1 MSGVRLQRK
10 VGLAGAVFL
19 MVGNVVGASIFIL
32 PGNLAGI
39 AGPAVFIA
47 YLIAIIP
54 AFFNT
59 LVAAQVGSIL
69 PVSASDYVFTSTVL
83 HPLLGFLKVW
93 AAMLGAL
100 VGGPILAY
108 GFADY
113 FAFFMPD
120 ASRLAIA
127 VTIVAVIMVINL
139 LGIRSSVKIQM
150 VMVSIFVTALLI
162 LSLGGLFYI
171 DFNLL
176 TPMAPMGWNAV
187 LSAAVPAYFSYTGF
201 TMLLAITE
209 EIRNPAKNIP
219 LITFYTFLIVA
230 FIYISVTLVV
240 PGLIPWQELGAIAAP
255 LSAAAATF
263 LPEWYSTAI
272 TLAAL
277 LAAGTS
283 INMIIIT
290 ASRSFFAVARNRIY
304 PDIFNRVSRRTGEPD
319 TTIILVAVVILAGIA
334 FQGNIAQ
341 YASVSVIGWML
352 YGIIWGVALV
362 LLPKKLPDHYNNAQF
377 KLSRK
382 WLWITAVVNIV
393 MGILFIFIAVRDNTA
408 PALGYFFLL
417 FLGVIYY
424 ILRQR
429 VLAKE
434 GISLEALLK
443 NETEEAT
450 RATQEAIA

>member
-1 MSGVRLQRK
+1 MNNVRLQRK
-10 VGLAGAVFL
+10 VGLIGAVFL

-47 YLIAIIP
+47 YLIAIVP
-54 AFFNT
+54 AFFNS
-59 LVAAQVGSIL
+59 LVAAQVGGIL

-113 FAFFMPD
+113 FAFFLPD
-120 ASRLAIA
+120 AGRLTIA
-127 VTIVAVIMVINL
+127 TIVVLSIMVINL
-139 LGIRSSVKIQM
+139 LGIRSSVKLQM
-150 VMVSIFVTALLI
+150 VLVSIFVSALLI
-162 LSLGGLFYI
+162 LALGGLFYI
-171 DFNLL
+171 DIELL
-176 TPMAPMGWNAV
+176 TPIAPLGWSAV

-201 TMLLAITE
+201 TMLLSITE
-209 EIRNPAKNIP
+209 EIKNPARNIP

-230 FIYISVTLVV
+230 FIYTSVTFVV

-263 LPEWYSTAI
+263 LPDWYSIAI
-272 TLAAL
+272 TIAAL
-277 LAAGTS
+277 LAASTS

-290 ASRSFFAVARNRIY
+290 CSRSFFAVARNRIY
-304 PDIFNRVSRRTGEPD
+304 PDIFNRVNSHTGEPD
-319 TTIILVAVVILAGIA
+319 TTIILVAVIILAGIA
-334 FQGNIAQ
+334 FQGNITQ

-352 YGIIWGVALV
+352 YGIIWGIALV
-362 LLPKKLPDHYNNAQF
+362 LLPKKLPEHYNNAQF
-377 KLSRK
+377 KLSK
-382 WLWITAVVNIV
+382 HWLWITAIINIIV
-393 MGILFIFIAVRDNTA
+393 GAIFIFIAVRDNTT

-417 FLGVIYY
+417 FLGVVYY
-424 ILRQR
+424 LLRQR
-429 VLAKE
+429 VLARE

-450 RATQEAIA
+450 RATQGTIA

>member
-59 LVAAQVGSIL
+59 LVAAQVGGIL
-69 PVSASDYVFTSTVL
+69 PVSASDYVFTSIVL

-120 ASRLAIA
+120 LSRLTIA
-127 VTIVAVIMVINL
+127 VAIVVIIMMINL
-139 LGIRSSVKIQM
+139 LGIRSSVKMQM
-150 VMVSIFVTALLI
+150 VMVSIFVIALLI
-162 LSLGGLFYI
+162 LSLGGLFFI
-171 DFNLL
+171 DLDLL
-176 TPMAPMGWNAV
+176 TPMAPLGWGAV

-201 TMLLAITE
+201 TMLLSITE
-209 EIRNPAKNIP
+209 EIKNPAKNIP
-219 LITFYTFLIVA
+219 LITLYTFLIVA
-230 FIYISVTLVV
+230 FIYISVTFVV

-290 ASRSFFAVARNRIY
+290 CSRSFFAVARNRIY

-319 TTIILVAVVILAGIA
+319 TTIILVAFVILGGIA

-377 KLSRK
+377 KLSPT

-393 MGILFIFIAVRDNTA
+393 IGALFIFIAVRDNTA

-417 FLGVIYY
+417 FLGVVYY
-424 ILRQR
+424 LLRQR

-434 GISLEALLK
+434 GISLEALLR

>member
-83 HPLLGFLKVW
+83 HPILGFLKVW

-120 ASRLAIA
+120 ASRLTVA
-127 VTIVAVIMVINL
+127 VTVVVVIMVINL

-171 DFNLL
+171 DLDLL
-176 TPMAPMGWNAV
+176 IPMAPMGWNAV

-230 FIYISVTLVV
+230 FIYISVTLVL

-352 YGIIWGVALV
+352 YGIIWGIALV

-377 KLSRK
+377 KLSKK

-393 MGILFIFIAVRDNTA
+393 MGTLFIFIAVRDNTA

-417 FLGVIYY
+417 FLGVVYY
-424 ILRQR
+424 LLRQR

-443 NETEEAT
+443 NEVEEAS
-450 RATQEAIA
+450 RATQEAIP

>member
-1 MSGVRLQRK
+1 MI
-10 VGLAGAVFL
+10 
-19 MVGNVVGASIFIL
+19 MTT
-32 PGNLAGI
+32 I
-39 AGPAVFIA
+39 AT
-47 YLIAIIP
+47 AI
-54 AFFNT
+54 
-59 LVAAQVGSIL
+59 V
-69 PVSASDYVFTSTVL
+69 
-83 HPLLGFLKVW
+83 
-93 AAMLGAL
+93 
-100 VGGPILAY
+100 
-108 GFADY
+108 
-113 FAFFMPD
+113 
-120 ASRLAIA
+120 SRLRS
-127 VTIVAVIMVINL
+127 
-139 LGIRSSVKIQM
+139 GIK
-150 VMVSIFVTALLI
+150 
-162 LSLGGLFYI
+162 
-171 DFNLL
+171 
-176 TPMAPMGWNAV
+176 
-187 LSAAVPAYFSYTGF
+187 
-201 TMLLAITE
+201 
-209 EIRNPAKNIP
+209 NPAKNIP
-219 LITFYTFLIVA
+219 LITLYTFLIVA
-230 FIYISVTLVV
+230 FIYISVTFVV

-290 ASRSFFAVARNRIY
+290 CSRSFFAVARNRIY

-319 TTIILVAVVILAGIA
+319 TTIILVAFVILGGIA

-377 KLSRK
+377 KLSPT

-393 MGILFIFIAVRDNTA
+393 IGALFIFIAVRDNTA

-417 FLGVIYY
+417 FLGVVYY
-424 ILRQR
+424 LLRQR

-434 GISLEALLK
+434 GISLEALLR